1 MTIIP
6 AKKAKKDKAGKDLLA
21 KMKAL
26 AKSESKGDHVV
37 QVRVT
42 PKNKAPHAN
51 CSCGCSG

>member
-1 MTIIP
+1 MTITP
-6 AKKAKKDKAGKDLLA
+6 AKKAKMDKAGTALLK

-26 AKSESKGDHVV
+26 AKSESKGEHIV

-51 CSCGCSG
+51 CSCGCS

>member
-6 AKKAKKDKAGKDLLA
+6 TKKAKVDKVGKALLV

-26 AKSESKGDHVV
+26 AKSESKGEHVV

-51 CSCGCSG
+51 CSCGCS